1 MNSEKLCKLSDLI
14 LDKAISSMELG
25 RITTVD
31 SLVGMSEIAKN
42 ISKYEH
48 LKDIRENEHE
58 EHQIVEK
65 KGDLL

>member
-25 RITTVD
+25 RITTID
-31 SLVGMSEIAKN
+31 GLVGMSDIVKN
-42 ISKYEH
+42 IGKYEH
-48 LKDIRENEHE
+48 LKELRE
-58 EHQIVEK
+58 EHKEDHDILEK